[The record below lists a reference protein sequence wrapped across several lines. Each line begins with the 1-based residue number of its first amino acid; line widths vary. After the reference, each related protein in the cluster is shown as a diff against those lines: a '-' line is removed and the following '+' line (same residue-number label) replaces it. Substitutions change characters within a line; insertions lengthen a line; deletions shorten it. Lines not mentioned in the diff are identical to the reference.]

1 MDWYLGLGIIAIIIL
16 IALYAVSIYNK
27 LITLKN
33 RIEDQWAQVHVQ
45 LKRRADLIPNLME
58 TVKGYAKHEKET
70 FEEVVSAR
78 NRVSVAE
85 TPEAEMEANNVL
97 TNAIGK
103 LFALVESYPEL
114 KANENFLGLQN
125 DLRGIEEKIAF
136 ARQFYND
143 RVLEYNN
150 KVEMFP
156 SNVIASMFKFEG
168 AKYFEV
174 SEEDTKV
181 PTVKF

>member
-1 MDWYLGLGIIAIIIL
+1 MGWYLIIGAFIIL
-16 IALYAVSIYNK
+16 VVIYVISVYNR
-27 LITLKN
+27 LVILRN
-33 RIEDQWAQVHVQ
+33 RIKDQWAQVHVQ
-45 LKRRADLIPNLME
+45 LKRRADLIPNIVE

-70 FEEVVSAR
+70 FEEVIAAR
-78 NRVSVAE
+78 NKVSLAE
-85 TPEAEMEANNVL
+85 TPEAEMEANNML
-97 TNAIGK
+97 TNAMGK

-125 DLRGIEEKIAF
+125 DLREIEDKIAF

-143 RVLEYNN
+143 RALEYNN

-156 SNVIASMFKFEG
+156 SNVIASMFKFEV
-168 AKYFEV
+168 AKFFEA